1 LFKLRRDTSLGRVV
15 ASYEADRRIV
25 VDLSWIA
32 LTAPALTLPALA
44 VAAKWEDAAL
54 RGAPAK
60 GTEPESGSTDLPT
73 AA

>member
-1 LFKLRRDTSLGRVV
+1 M
-15 ASYEADRRIV
+15 
-25 VDLSWIA
+25 DLSWIA

-54 RGAPAK
+54 RTAPAQE
-60 GTEPESGSTDLPT
+60 GAEQELGSDLPT